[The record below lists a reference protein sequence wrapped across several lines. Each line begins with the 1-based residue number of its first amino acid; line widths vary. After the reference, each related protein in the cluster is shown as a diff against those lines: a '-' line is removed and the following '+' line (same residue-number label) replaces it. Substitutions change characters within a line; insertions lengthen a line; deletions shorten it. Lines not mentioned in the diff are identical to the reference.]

1 MSDDWAAWLCGG
13 LSGGEG
19 GAEPAAGSDLEGSRL
34 VAVRSHPEA
43 SGAKRWAGPALVRG
57 LDDVQGAAAGA
68 VVPALRLGFGGG
80 AGRPPLV
87 SPVLRLWAGCCDAR
101 RTDDLP
107 LPQCLGRGG

>member
-34 VAVRSHPEA
+34 VAVCSHPEA
-43 SGAKRWAGPALVRG
+43 AGAKWRARPAFLRG

-68 VVPALRLGFGGG
+68 VVSAVRSGFGGG
-80 AGRPPLV
+80 AGRPHLV

-101 RTDDLP
+101 RNDDLP
-107 LPQCLGRGG
+107 LPQC